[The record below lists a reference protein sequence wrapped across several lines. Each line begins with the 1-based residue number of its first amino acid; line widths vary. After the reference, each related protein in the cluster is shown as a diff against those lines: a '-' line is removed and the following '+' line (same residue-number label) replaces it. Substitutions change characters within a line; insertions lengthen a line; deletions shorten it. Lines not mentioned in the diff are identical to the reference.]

1 MYAPLADRSKA
12 TLLPTDAERSDGAS
26 AASCARA
33 GERSDGFGAAT
44 CGPGPL
50 LITAGA
56 ALFACTNA
64 ASTAY
69 FRSGGTVVTLYLI
82 RCIVVWPVNGAI
94 VAAKEG
100 RQAAVDVMFL
110 RTGRGATTRVLLFR
124 SMVFSVMSLFMCFGY
139 ILLTFNDSFTVMKGT
154 DMLTAV
160 LITRFCMGRSE
171 RLSPRE
177 LACGVLTLAGI
188 ALIAQPPLLF
198 DALRPVAVNEP
209 PAPRPSA
216 AGLACVVVAGALGAS
231 VGVLTRVL
239 SQAGG
244 PHDGYASPA
253 MQLSY
258 LMVAM
263 FVWFGGLGIA
273 GRATGLADSSLYWA
287 WSGLVKPRDWYE
299 WVLIGLHCAFVLSA
313 QLCFSLGYRTTRAG
327 IAAFLQLT
335 ELAWVYVLDVV
346 ALGEPTSV
354 FATLGTALVFCS
366 AVAAARSAAKK

>member
-1 MYAPLADRSKA
+1 MTTVLADRSCGKA
-12 TLLPTDAERSDGAS
+12 TLLPTDAERSDGGS
-26 AASCARA
+26 AV
-33 GERSDGFGAAT
+33 AT
-44 CGPGPL
+44 CGVGPL

-69 FRSGGTVVTLYLI
+69 FRNGGTVVTLYLI
-82 RCIVVWPVNGAI
+82 RCIVVWPVNGAL

-100 RQAAVDVMFL
+100 PQAATRVLLL
-110 RTGRGATTRVLLFR
+110 RTGRGATTWVILFR
-124 SMVFSVMSLFMCFGY
+124 SLVFSVMSLFMCFGY
-139 ILLTFNDSFTVMKGT
+139 LLLTFNDAFTVMKGT

-198 DALRPVAVNEP
+198 DALRLADGSEP
-209 PAPRPSA
+209 PVPPPSA

-244 PHDGYASPA
+244 SHDGHASPQ

-263 FVWFGGLGIA
+263 FVMFGGLGIA
-273 GRATGLADSSLYWA
+273 GRATGLVDSSPFWE
-287 WSGLVKPRDWYE
+287 WSGLVQPRGCYDWI
-299 WVLIGLHCAFVLSA
+299 VIGLHCAFVLSA

-335 ELAWVYVLDVV
+335 ELAWVYVLDSCV
-346 ALGEPTSV
+346 LGEPTSF

-366 AVAAARSAAKK
+366 AIAAVRSDTKK

>member
-1 MYAPLADRSKA
+1 MATVLADRNCGKA
-12 TLLPTDAERSDGAS
+12 TLLPTDAERSDGVGVAK
-26 AASCARA
+26 C
-33 GERSDGFGAAT
+33 GF
-44 CGPGPL
+44 GPL

-69 FRSGGTVVTLYLI
+69 FRNGGTVVTLYLI
-82 RCIVVWPVNGAI
+82 RCLVVWPVNGAL
-94 VAAKEG
+94 VAANEG
-100 RQAAVDVMFL
+100 RRAAAHVMLL
-110 RTGRGATTRVLLFR
+110 RTGRSATTRVVLFR
-124 SMVFSVMSLFMCFGY
+124 SLVFSVMSLFMCFGY
-139 ILLTFNDSFTVMKGT
+139 LLLTFNDAFTVMKGT

-177 LACGVLTLAGI
+177 LACGLLTLSGI

-198 DALRPVAVNEP
+198 DALRPAADKEP
-209 PAPRPSA
+209 PIPAPSA
-216 AGLACVVVAGALGAS
+216 AGLACVVVAGSLGAS

-244 PHDGYASPA
+244 PHDGHASPQ

-263 FVWFGGLGIA
+263 FVWFGALGIV
-273 GRATGLADSSLYWA
+273 GRWTGLVDSSPFWE
-287 WSGLVKPRDWYE
+287 WSGLVQPRDTYDWI
-299 WVLIGLHCAFVLSA
+299 VIGLHCAFVLSA
-313 QLCFSLGYRTTRAG
+313 QLCFSFGYRTTRAG

-335 ELAWVYVLDVV
+335 ELAWVYVLDSCV
-346 ALGEPTSV
+346 LGEPTSF

-366 AVAAARSAAKK
+366 AVAAARSDAQK